1 VNVTILAPAY
11 NEEDAID
18 QFVGG
23 VMPHLED
30 GWEILVVDDGSTDS
44 TPQRLEA
51 LAAANPELRVVTH
64 EQNAGIGAALATGFA
79 AIPDGIIVTM
89 DADLSHPL
97 DLLHEL
103 VAGCET
109 ADACYGSRFVPGGG
123 MVGVPLWRRA
133 ISRIANVIL
142 RAAYRSP
149 TRDLTTGYR
158 AYRAEAVHGLDLVG
172 RGFEAQLEI
181 TIRLIAAGKTIDEVP
196 LILTTRVAGE
206 SKMHYFRL
214 IPPYALMAL
223 RLLGLRWWPSRRTP
237 PRGGQV

>member
-1 VNVTILAPAY
+1 MNVTILAPAY

-18 QFVGG
+18 QFIGA

-30 GWEILVVDDGSTDS
+30 DWEILVVDDGSTDS
-44 TPQRLEA
+44 TPQHLEA
-51 LAAANPELRVVTH
+51 LAAENPKLRVVTH
-64 EQNAGIGAALATGFA
+64 EQNAGIGAAVATGFA

-97 DLLHEL
+97 DLLPDL

-123 MVGVPLWRRA
+123 MVGVPLWRSS
-133 ISRIANVIL
+133 ISQIANIIL

-158 AYRAEAVHGLDLVG
+158 AYRAEAVHDLDLVG
-172 RGFEAQLEI
+172 EGFETQLEI
-181 TIRLIAAGKTIDEVP
+181 TIRLIAAGKTINEVP
-196 LILTTRVAGE
+196 LVLTTRVAGE
-206 SKMHYFRL
+206 SKMRYLSL
-214 IPPYALMAL
+214 IPPYALMSL
-223 RLLGLRWWPSRRTP
+223 RLLTLRWLPGRR
-237 PRGGQV
+237 R

>member
-1 VNVTILAPAY
+1 MRVTILAPAY
-11 NEEDAID
+11 YEEDAID
-18 QFVGG
+18 QFVNA

-30 GWEILVVDDGSTDS
+30 DWEILVVDDGSADS

-51 LAAANPELRVVTH
+51 LAAANPRLRVVTH

-97 DLLHEL
+97 DLLPEL
-103 VAGCET
+103 VAGCAT

-123 MVGVPLWRRA
+123 MVGVPLWRSA
-133 ISRIANVIL
+133 ISRVANVIL

-172 RGFEAQLEI
+172 EGFETQLEI
-181 TIRLIAAGKTIDEVP
+181 TIRLIAAGKTITEVP
-196 LILTTRVAGE
+196 LVLTTRVAGE
-206 SKMHYFRL
+206 SKMRYLSL
-214 IPPYALMAL
+214 IPAYGLMSL
-223 RLLGLRWWPSRRTP
+223 RLLGLRWLPK
-237 PRGGQV
+237 PR

>member
-1 VNVTILAPAY
+1 MKVTILAPAY

-18 QFVGG
+18 QFVNA

-30 GWEILVVDDGSTDS
+30 DWEILVVDDGSADS

-51 LAAANPELRVVTH
+51 LAAKNPKLRVVTH
-64 EQNAGIGAALATGFA
+64 ERNAGIGAALATGFA

-97 DLLHEL
+97 DLLPEL

-123 MVGVPLWRRA
+123 MVGVPLWRSA
-133 ISRIANVIL
+133 ISRVANVIL

-158 AYRAEAVHGLDLVG
+158 AYRADAVHGLDLVG
-172 RGFEAQLEI
+172 EGFETQLEI
-181 TIRLIAAGKTIDEVP
+181 TIRLIAAGKTITEVP
-196 LILTTRVAGE
+196 LVLTTRIAGE
-206 SKMHYFRL
+206 SKMRYLSL
-214 IPPYALMAL
+214 IPAYGLMSL
-223 RLLGLRWWPSRRTP
+223 RLLGLRWLPSRS
-237 PRGGQV
+237 

>member
-1 VNVTILAPAY
+1 MKVTILAPAY

-18 QFVGG
+18 QFIGA

-30 GWEILVVDDGSTDS
+30 DWEILVVDDGSTDS
-44 TPQRLEA
+44 TPERLAA
-51 LAAANPELRVVTH
+51 LAAANPKLRVVTH

-97 DLLHEL
+97 DLLPDL
-103 VAGCET
+103 VAGCEN

-123 MVGVPLWRRA
+123 MVGVPLWRSA
-133 ISRIANVIL
+133 ISQIANVIL

-158 AYRAEAVHGLDLVG
+158 AYRADAVHDLDLVG
-172 RGFEAQLEI
+172 GGFETQLEI
-181 TIRLIAAGKTIDEVP
+181 TIRLIAAGKTITEVP
-196 LILTTRVAGE
+196 LVLTTRVAGE
-206 SKMHYFRL
+206 SKMRYFSL
-214 IPPYALMAL
+214 IPPYGLMAL
-223 RLLGLRWWPSRRTP
+223 RLLGLRWIPSRRP
-237 PRGGQV
+237 QHGNV

>member
-1 VNVTILAPAY
+1 MKVTILAPAY

-18 QFVGG
+18 QFVNA

-30 GWEILVVDDGSTDS
+30 DWEILVVDDGSADS

-51 LAAANPELRVVTH
+51 LAAKNPKLRVVTH

-97 DLLHEL
+97 DLLPEL

-123 MVGVPLWRRA
+123 MVGVPLWRSA
-133 ISRIANVIL
+133 ISRVANVIL

-158 AYRAEAVHGLDLVG
+158 AYRADAVHGLDLVG
-172 RGFEAQLEI
+172 EGFETQLEI
-181 TIRLIAAGKTIDEVP
+181 TIRLIAAGKTITEVP
-196 LILTTRVAGE
+196 LVLTTRIAGE
-206 SKMHYFRL
+206 SKMRYLSL
-214 IPPYALMAL
+214 IPAYGLMSL
-223 RLLGLRWWPSRRTP
+223 RLLGLRWLPSRS
-237 PRGGQV
+237 